1 MEDKALSK
9 MRIVI
14 PNREKRAKGFLKNE
28 AGWDG
33 KFPIPVTYVGGAKVS
48 ELGEDFNLIHASAD
62 DQCYWVGDAVSAAIL
77 YLRGHNL
84 VNDKTILAKRKTF
97 KN

>member
-1 MEDKALSK
+1 MCKEMRKL
-9 MRIVI
+9 RIVTLD
-14 PNREKRAKGFLKNE
+14 REKRAKGFLKNE

-33 KFPIPVTYVGGAKVS
+33 KFPIPVTYSGGVKLS

-62 DQCYWVGDAVSAAIL
+62 DQCYWVGNATSAAIL

-84 VNDKTILAKRKTF
+84 VKDETVLAKRKTF

>member
-1 MEDKALSK
+1 MDKALRK
-9 MRIVI
+9 MRVVV
-14 PNREKRAKGFLKNE
+14 PDREKRAKGFLKNE

-33 KFPIPVTYVGGAKVS
+33 RFPIPVTYVGGAKVS

-84 VNDKTILAKRKTF
+84 VKDQAVLAKRKTF